1 MQTETRVTPHAITD
15 RAFWGRVASEPRF
28 AELRE
33 LLLTCAGKAGAVPPL
48 PAASDFLAARRSND
62 RARLDRYWQTDRG
75 TFSSLVFRRCLLRI
89 DPADPDDRLLDWL
102 WAMMTCPSWTVS
114 AHLPNND
121 LPAIGQPT
129 LDLASCEMAA
139 LLAEVRHVLKPW
151 MDTHSRT
158 LADSIV
164 RLIDDHILNPY
175 GSGVKVWWADPDSP
189 HLNNWTGVCA
199 GSILAACESLATQGY
214 PRPQARARALA
225 DLRLF
230 LERGFTEAGECDEG
244 VMYWNYGVGF
254 ACLGW
259 SRLSR
264 AELEANIDAARFL
277 CVAEYPRCAHL
288 FNDSFFTGNDGGLK
302 ATAHASFV
310 PWLADAVHSDW
321 LAAWARQRMALD
333 CRHFGQI
340 VTALDA
346 MDRIEAR
353 SAVGTQATPETA
365 PDTQWLP
372 DQQAAIIRV
381 PAPQGRLLVTL
392 TGGHNAERHNHN
404 DLGHFMAAV
413 DEQWIIPDLG
423 APQYT
428 ADFFG
433 PRRYTYLSASSR
445 GHCCPLIAGQE
456 QRDGRDA
463 AGRVIRW
470 EPEAPASCLEL
481 DLTLA
486 YPDEAGL
493 KQWTRSLARE
503 GDHAVVTDTFSTK
516 GGGVPVTQL
525 LWSLVKPFVESPER
539 VRLGKLVLLFS
550 PVPHALRV
558 VEVNPADHGL
568 RDFKETLY
576 RLEADFATAAAGTLS
591 TRLVM
596 QIA

>member
-1 MQTETRVTPHAITD
+1 MSAETRITPHAITD
-15 RAFWGRVASEPRF
+15 RAFWNRAASEPRF
-28 AELRE
+28 AEMRD
-33 LLLTCAGKAGAVPPL
+33 LLLTRAGKASAVPPI
-48 PAASDFLAARRSND
+48 PSASDFLAARRTND
-62 RARLDRYWQTDRG
+62 RARLDRYWQTDRA
-75 TFSSLVFRRCLLRI
+75 TFSALAFRRCLLGI
-89 DPADPDDRLLDWL
+89 DPVDPDDRLLDWL

-121 LPAIGQPT
+121 LPATGQPT

-139 LLAEVRHVLKPW
+139 LLAELRQVLKPW
-151 MDTHSRT
+151 MDGHSKT

-164 RLIDDHILNPY
+164 RLIDDQILNPY
-175 GSGVKVWWADPDSP
+175 GAGVGVWWADPNSR

-199 GSILAACESLATQGY
+199 GSILAACESLAAQGH

-225 DLRLF
+225 DLRRF
-230 LERGFTEAGECDEG
+230 LERGFTESGECDEG

-264 AELEANIDAARFL
+264 AELEASVDRERFR
-277 CVAEYPRCAHL
+277 CIAEYPRRAHL
-288 FNDSFFTGNDGGLK
+288 FNDSFFTGNDGGLR
-302 ATAHASFV
+302 ATAQVSFV

-321 LAAWARQRMALD
+321 LAAWARRRVAIDL
-333 CRHFGQI
+333 RHFGQ
-340 VTALDA
+340 VVNALDA
-346 MDRIEAR
+346 MDRLEAG
-353 SAVGTQATPETA
+353 SVAKETVA
-365 PDTQWLP
+365 LETTSDAQWLP

-381 PAPQGRLLVTL
+381 PGPQGRLLVTL

-428 ADFFG
+428 SDFFG

-463 AGRVIRW
+463 EGRVIQW
-470 EPEAPASCLEL
+470 EPEAPRSRLEL
-481 DLTLA
+481 DLTSA
-486 YPDEAGL
+486 YPAGAGL
-493 KQWTRSLARE
+493 KQWTRSLERE
-503 GDHAVVTDTFSTK
+503 GDHALLTDAFETK
-516 GGGVPVTQL
+516 GGGAPVTQVV
-525 LWSLVKPFVESPER
+525 WSLVKPVVESQDQ
-539 VRLGKLVLLFS
+539 VRLGRLLLLFS
-550 PVPHALRV
+550 PAPQDRRV
-558 VEVNPADHGL
+558 VEVNPADHAL

-576 RLEADFATAAAGTLS
+576 RLEVDYSTSPDGTLS

-596 QIA
+596 KIG